1 MKCVDK
7 LNECI
12 HSERGQYVMKQL
24 KYLLVL
30 ALSVIIFAAACGNNS
45 SLDNNKSSNS
55 DGGSGS
61 SKDGYTP
68 KELTVQF
75 VPSQNADTLEAKAKP
90 LEKLLSKKL
99 GIPVKVSVSTNYNTI
114 VEAMK
119 SKKVDV
125 GFLPP
130 TAYTLAH
137 DQKAAD
143 LLLQAQRYGVNEDGS
158 SNKKLV
164 KDYKSEILVK
174 KNSGTNSLKDL
185 KGKKIALQDVTS
197 TAGYTFPIA
206 TIKKDAGIDATKD
219 MKIVNMKGHDQAVI
233 SLLNGDVDA
242 AAVFQDARNI
252 VKKDQPNVFKD
263 TKILKLT
270 KPIPNDTISVRP
282 DMNKDFQDKLKKAF
296 KDIAKTK
303 EGHKIIS
310 EVYSHEGYTDAKDSD
325 FDIVRTYEKEVQD
338 MK

>member
-1 MKCVDK
+1 MRMKNFKFLV
-7 LNECI
+7 
-12 HSERGQYVMKQL
+12 V
-24 KYLLVL
+24 LVL
-30 ALSVIIFAAACGNNS
+30 SVVIFAAACGNSS
-45 SLDNNKSSNS
+45 SLDNNKKSSDSGS
-55 DGGSGS
+55 DSGS
-61 SKDGYTP
+61 SSGDYKP

-75 VPSQNADTLEAKAKP
+75 VPSQNADKLEAKAKP
-90 LEKLLSKKL
+90 LEKLLSDKL

-143 LLLQAQRYGVNEDGS
+143 LLLQAQRYGVNKDGS

-164 KDYKSEILVK
+164 DDYKSEILVK
-174 KNSGTNSLKDL
+174 KNSGIKSLKDL

-197 TAGYTFPIA
+197 TAGYTFPLA
-206 TIKKDAGIDATKD
+206 TLKKETGINATKD
-219 MKIVNMKGHDQAVI
+219 MKIVNVKGHDQAVI

-242 AAVFQDARNI
+242 AAVFQDARTI

-270 KPIPNDTISVRP
+270 ESIPNDTISVRP
-282 DMNKDFQDKLKKAF
+282 DMDKKFQEKLKKAF
-296 KDIAKTK
+296 KDIAKSK
-303 EGHKIIS
+303 KGHKIIS
-310 EVYSHEGYTDAKDSD
+310 EVYSHEGYSDTRDSN
-325 FDIVRTYEKEVQD
+325 FDIVRKYEKDVQD

>member
-1 MKCVDK
+1 
-7 LNECI
+7 
-12 HSERGQYVMKQL
+12 MKQM

-30 ALSVIIFAAACGNNS
+30 ALTVIIFAAACGNNS
-45 SLDNNKSSNS
+45 SLDSKNKSADSGS
-55 DGGSGS
+55 DS

-90 LEKLLSKKL
+90 LEKLLSKEL

-143 LLLQAQRYGVNEDGS
+143 LLLKAQRYGVNEDGS
-158 SNKKLV
+158 NSKKLV
-164 KDYKSEILVK
+164 DDYKSEILVK
-174 KNSGTNSLKDL
+174 KDSGINSLKDL

-197 TAGYTFPIA
+197 TAGYTFPIS
-206 TIKKDAGIDATKD
+206 TLKEEAGIDATKD
-219 MKIVNMKGHDQAVI
+219 MKIVNVKGHDQAVI

-242 AAVFQDARNI
+242 AAVFQDARTI

-263 TKILKLT
+263 TKIIKLT
-270 KPIPNDTISVRP
+270 EPIPNDTISVRP
-282 DMNKDFQDKLKKAF
+282 DMDKKFQDKLKKAF
-296 KDIAKTK
+296 KDISKTK

-325 FDIVRTYEKEVQD
+325 FDIVRKYEKQVQD

>member
-1 MKCVDK
+1 MRMKNFKFLV
-7 LNECI
+7 
-12 HSERGQYVMKQL
+12 V
-24 KYLLVL
+24 LVL
-30 ALSVIIFAAACGNNS
+30 SVVIFAAACGNSS
-45 SLDNNKSSNS
+45 SLDNNKKSS
-55 DGGSGS
+55 DSGS
-61 SKDGYTP
+61 DSGSCSGDYKP

-75 VPSQNADTLEAKAKP
+75 VPSQNADKLEAKAKP
-90 LEKLLSKKL
+90 LEKLLSDKL

-143 LLLQAQRYGVNEDGS
+143 LLLQAQRYGVNKDGS

-164 KDYKSEILVK
+164 DDYKSEILVK
-174 KNSGTNSLKDL
+174 KNSGIKSLKDL

-197 TAGYTFPIA
+197 TAGYTFPLA
-206 TIKKDAGIDATKD
+206 TLKKETGINATKD
-219 MKIVNMKGHDQAVI
+219 MKIVNVKGHDQAVI

-242 AAVFQDARNI
+242 AAVFQDARTI

-270 KPIPNDTISVRP
+270 ESIPNDTISVRP
-282 DMNKDFQDKLKKAF
+282 DMDKKFQEKLKKAF
-296 KDIAKTK
+296 KDIAKSK
-303 EGHKIIS
+303 KGHKIIS
-310 EVYSHEGYTDAKDSD
+310 EVYSHEGYTDTRDSN
-325 FDIVRTYEKEVQD
+325 FDIVRKYEKDVQD

>member
-1 MKCVDK
+1 MKKFKC
-7 LNECI
+7 LF
-12 HSERGQYVMKQL
+12 
-24 KYLLVL
+24 VL
-30 ALSVIIFAAACGNNS
+30 MLAVIVFAAACGNSS
-45 SLDNNKSSNS
+45 SLDNQKNASNDSDSKS
-55 DGGSGS
+55 GGY
-61 SKDGYTP
+61 KP

-75 VPSQNADTLEAKAKP
+75 VPSQNAGTLEAKAKP
-90 LEKLLSKKL
+90 LEKLLSKEL

-143 LLLQAQRYGVNEDGS
+143 LLLQAQRFGVKEDGS
-158 SNKKLV
+158 ASKELV
-164 KDYKSEILVK
+164 DSYQSEILVK
-174 KNSGTNSLKDL
+174 KDSKIKSLKDL

-197 TAGYTFPIA
+197 TAGYTFPLA
-206 TIKKDAGIDATKD
+206 MLKNEAGINATKD
-219 MKIVNMKGHDQAVI
+219 MKIVNVKGHDQAVI

-242 AAVFQDARNI
+242 AAVFNDARNT

-263 TKILKLT
+263 TRILKLT
-270 KPIPNDTISVRP
+270 QAIPNDTISVRP
-282 DMNKDFQDKLKKAF
+282 DMDKDFQEKLKKAF
-296 KDIAKTK
+296 IDIAKSK

-310 EVYSHEGYTDAKDSD
+310 EVYSHEGYTETKDSN
-325 FDIVRTYEKEVQD
+325 FDIVREYEKLVKD

>member
-1 MKCVDK
+1 MRMKNFKFLV
-7 LNECI
+7 
-12 HSERGQYVMKQL
+12 V
-24 KYLLVL
+24 LVL
-30 ALSVIIFAAACGNNS
+30 SVVIFAAACGNSS
-45 SLDNNKSSNS
+45 SLDNNKKSSDSGS
-55 DGGSGS
+55 DSGS
-61 SKDGYTP
+61 SSGDYKP

-75 VPSQNADTLEAKAKP
+75 VPSQNADKLEAKAKP
-90 LEKLLSKKL
+90 LEKLLSDKL

-143 LLLQAQRYGVNEDGS
+143 LLLQAQRYGVNKDGS

-164 KDYKSEILVK
+164 DDYKSEILVK
-174 KNSGTNSLKDL
+174 KNSGIKSLKDL

-197 TAGYTFPIA
+197 TAGYTFPLA
-206 TIKKDAGIDATKD
+206 TLKKETGINATKD
-219 MKIVNMKGHDQAVI
+219 MKIVNVKGHDQAVI

-242 AAVFQDARNI
+242 AAVFQDARTI

-270 KPIPNDTISVRP
+270 ESIPNDTISVRP
-282 DMNKDFQDKLKKAF
+282 DMDKKFQEKLKKAF
-296 KDIAKTK
+296 KDIAKSK
-303 EGHKIIS
+303 KGHKIIS
-310 EVYSHEGYTDAKDSD
+310 EVYSHEGYTDTRDSN
-325 FDIVRTYEKEVQD
+325 FDIARKYEKDVQD

>member
-1 MKCVDK
+1 MRMKNFKFLV
-7 LNECI
+7 
-12 HSERGQYVMKQL
+12 V
-24 KYLLVL
+24 LVL
-30 ALSVIIFAAACGNNS
+30 SVVIFAAACGNSS
-45 SLDNNKSSNS
+45 SLDNNKKSSDSGS
-55 DGGSGS
+55 DSGS
-61 SKDGYTP
+61 SSGDYKP

-75 VPSQNADTLEAKAKP
+75 VPSQNADKLEAKAKP
-90 LEKLLSKKL
+90 LEKLLSDKL

-143 LLLQAQRYGVNEDGS
+143 LLLQAQRYGVNKDGS

-164 KDYKSEILVK
+164 DDYKSEILVK
-174 KNSGTNSLKDL
+174 KNSGIKSLKDL

-197 TAGYTFPIA
+197 TAGYTFPLA
-206 TIKKDAGIDATKD
+206 TLKKETGINATKD
-219 MKIVNMKGHDQAVI
+219 MKIVNVKGHDQAVI

-242 AAVFQDARNI
+242 AAVFQDARTI

-270 KPIPNDTISVRP
+270 ESIPNDTISVRP
-282 DMNKDFQDKLKKAF
+282 DMDKKFQEKLKKAF
-296 KDIAKTK
+296 KDIAKSK
-303 EGHKIIS
+303 KGHKIIS
-310 EVYSHEGYTDAKDSD
+310 EVYSHEGYTDTKDSN
-325 FDIVRTYEKEVQD
+325 FDIVRKYEKEVQD

>member
-1 MKCVDK
+1 MRMKNFKFLV
-7 LNECI
+7 
-12 HSERGQYVMKQL
+12 V
-24 KYLLVL
+24 LVL
-30 ALSVIIFAAACGNNS
+30 SVVIFAAACGNSS
-45 SLDNNKSSNS
+45 SLDNNKKSSDSGS
-55 DGGSGS
+55 DSGS
-61 SKDGYTP
+61 SSGDYKP

-75 VPSQNADTLEAKAKP
+75 VPSQNADKLEAKAKP
-90 LEKLLSKKL
+90 LEKLLSDKL

-143 LLLQAQRYGVNEDGS
+143 LLLQAQRYGVNKDGS

-164 KDYKSEILVK
+164 DDYKSEILVK
-174 KNSGTNSLKDL
+174 KNSGIKSLKDL

-197 TAGYTFPIA
+197 TAGYTFPLA
-206 TIKKDAGIDATKD
+206 TLKKETGINATKD
-219 MKIVNMKGHDQAVI
+219 MKIVNVKGHDQAVI

-242 AAVFQDARNI
+242 AAVFQDARTI

-270 KPIPNDTISVRP
+270 ESIPNDTISVRP
-282 DMNKDFQDKLKKAF
+282 DMDKKFQEKLKKAF

-325 FDIVRTYEKEVQD
+325 FDIVRKYEKEVQD

>member
-1 MKCVDK
+1 MRMK
-7 LNECI
+7 N
-12 HSERGQYVMKQL
+12 L
-24 KYLLVL
+24 KFLVVLVL
-30 ALSVIIFAAACGNNS
+30 SVVIFAAACGNSS
-45 SLDNNKSSNS
+45 SLDNNKKSSDS
-55 DGGSGS
+55 GTDSGS
-61 SKDGYTP
+61 SSGDYKP

-75 VPSQNADTLEAKAKP
+75 VPSQNADKLEAKAKP
-90 LEKLLSKKL
+90 LEKLLSDKL

-143 LLLQAQRYGVNEDGS
+143 LLLQAQRYGVNKDGS

-164 KDYKSEILVK
+164 DDYKSEILVK
-174 KNSGTNSLKDL
+174 KNSGIKSLKDL

-197 TAGYTFPIA
+197 TAGYTFPLA
-206 TIKKDAGIDATKD
+206 TLKKETGINATKD
-219 MKIVNMKGHDQAVI
+219 MKIVNVKGHDQAVI

-242 AAVFQDARNI
+242 AAVFQDARTI

-270 KPIPNDTISVRP
+270 ESIPNDTISVRP
-282 DMNKDFQDKLKKAF
+282 DMDKKFQEKLKKAF
-296 KDIAKTK
+296 KDIAKSK
-303 EGHKIIS
+303 KGHKIIS
-310 EVYSHEGYTDAKDSD
+310 EVYSHEGYTDTKDSN
-325 FDIVRTYEKEVQD
+325 FDIVRKYEKEVQD

>member
-1 MKCVDK
+1 MRMKNFKFLV
-7 LNECI
+7 
-12 HSERGQYVMKQL
+12 V
-24 KYLLVL
+24 LVL
-30 ALSVIIFAAACGNNS
+30 SVVIFAAACGNSS
-45 SLDNNKSSNS
+45 SLDNNKKSSDSGS
-55 DGGSGS
+55 DSGS
-61 SKDGYTP
+61 SSGDYKP

-75 VPSQNADTLEAKAKP
+75 VPSQNADKIEAKAKP
-90 LEKLLSKKL
+90 LEKLLSDKL

-143 LLLQAQRYGVNEDGS
+143 LLLQAQRYGVNKDGS

-164 KDYKSEILVK
+164 DDYKSEILVK
-174 KNSGTNSLKDL
+174 KNSGIKSLKDL

-197 TAGYTFPIA
+197 TAGYTFPLA
-206 TIKKDAGIDATKD
+206 TLKKETGINATKD
-219 MKIVNMKGHDQAVI
+219 MKIVNVKGHDQAVN

-242 AAVFQDARNI
+242 AAVFQDARTI

-270 KPIPNDTISVRP
+270 ESIPNDTISVRP
-282 DMNKDFQDKLKKAF
+282 DMDKKFQEKLKKAF
-296 KDIAKTK
+296 KDIAKSK
-303 EGHKIIS
+303 KGHKIIS
-310 EVYSHEGYTDAKDSD
+310 EVYSHEGYTDTRDSN
-325 FDIVRTYEKEVQD
+325 FDIVRKYEKDVQD

>member
-1 MKCVDK
+1 MKNFKC
-7 LNECI
+7 LF
-12 HSERGQYVMKQL
+12 
-24 KYLLVL
+24 VL
-30 ALSVIIFAAACGNNS
+30 MLAVIVFAAACGNSS
-45 SLDNNKSSNS
+45 SLDNQKNASNDSDSKS
-55 DGGSGS
+55 GGY
-61 SKDGYTP
+61 KP

-75 VPSQNADTLEAKAKP
+75 VPSQNAGTLEAKAKP
-90 LEKLLSKKL
+90 LEKLLSKEL

-143 LLLQAQRYGVNEDGS
+143 LLLQAQRFGVKEDGS
-158 SNKKLV
+158 ASKELV
-164 KDYKSEILVK
+164 DSYESEILVK
-174 KNSGTNSLKDL
+174 KDSKIKSLKDL

-197 TAGYTFPIA
+197 TAGYTFPLA
-206 TIKKDAGIDATKD
+206 MLKNEAGINATKD
-219 MKIVNMKGHDQAVI
+219 MKIVNVKGHDQAVI

-242 AAVFQDARNI
+242 AAVFNDARNT

-263 TKILKLT
+263 TRILKLT
-270 KPIPNDTISVRP
+270 QAIPNDTISVRP
-282 DMNKDFQDKLKKAF
+282 DMDKDFQEKLKKAF
-296 KDIAKTK
+296 IDIAKSK

-310 EVYSHEGYTDAKDSD
+310 EVYSHEGYTETKDSN
-325 FDIVRTYEKEVQD
+325 FDIVREYEKLVKD

>member
-1 MKCVDK
+1 MRMK
-7 LNECI
+7 N
-12 HSERGQYVMKQL
+12 L
-24 KYLLVL
+24 KFLVVLVL
-30 ALSVIIFAAACGNNS
+30 SVVIFATACGNSS
-45 SLDNNKSSNS
+45 SLDNNKKSSDS
-55 DGGSGS
+55 GSGSGS
-61 SKDGYTP
+61 SSGDYKP

-75 VPSQNADTLEAKAKP
+75 VPSQNADKLEAKAKP
-90 LEKLLSKKL
+90 LEKLLSDKL

-143 LLLQAQRYGVNEDGS
+143 LLLQAQRYGVNKDGS

-164 KDYKSEILVK
+164 DDYKSEILVK
-174 KNSGTNSLKDL
+174 KNSGIKSLKDL

-197 TAGYTFPIA
+197 TAGYTFPLS
-206 TIKKDAGIDATKD
+206 TLKNETGINATKD
-219 MKIVNMKGHDQAVI
+219 MKIVNVKGHDQAVI

-242 AAVFQDARNI
+242 AAVFQDARTI

-270 KPIPNDTISVRP
+270 ESIPNDTISVRP
-282 DMNKDFQDKLKKAF
+282 DMDKKFQEKLKKAF
-296 KDIAKTK
+296 KEIAKSK

-310 EVYSHEGYTDAKDSD
+310 EVYSHEGYTDTKDSN
-325 FDIVRTYEKEVQD
+325 FDIVRKYEKEVQD

>member
-1 MKCVDK
+1 MK
-7 LNECI
+7 NF
-12 HSERGQYVMKQL
+12 
-24 KYLLVL
+24 KYLFVL
-30 ALSVIIFAAACGNNS
+30 MLAVIVFAAACGNSS
-45 SLDNNKSSNS
+45 SLDNQKNASNDSDSKS
-55 DGGSGS
+55 GGY
-61 SKDGYTP
+61 KP

-75 VPSQNADTLEAKAKP
+75 VPSQNAGTLEAKAKP
-90 LEKLLSKKL
+90 LEKLLSKEL

-143 LLLQAQRYGVNEDGS
+143 LLLQAQRFGVKEDGS
-158 SNKKLV
+158 ASKELV
-164 KDYKSEILVK
+164 DSYKSEILVK
-174 KNSGTNSLKDL
+174 KDSKIKSLKDL
-185 KGKKIALQDVTS
+185 KGKKIALQDATS
-197 TAGYTFPIA
+197 TAGYTFPLA
-206 TIKKDAGIDATKD
+206 MLKNEAGINATKD
-219 MKIVNMKGHDQAVI
+219 MKIVNVKGHDQAVI

-242 AAVFQDARNI
+242 AAVFNDARNT

-263 TKILKLT
+263 TRILKLT
-270 KPIPNDTISVRP
+270 QAIPNDTISVRP
-282 DMNKDFQDKLKKAF
+282 DMDKDFQEKLKKAF
-296 KDIAKTK
+296 IDIAKSK

-310 EVYSHEGYTDAKDSD
+310 EVYSHEGYTETKDSN
-325 FDIVRTYEKEVQD
+325 FDIVREYEKLVKD

>member
-1 MKCVDK
+1 MK
-7 LNECI
+7 N
-12 HSERGQYVMKQL
+12 L
-24 KYLLVL
+24 KFLVVLVL
-30 ALSVIIFAAACGNNS
+30 SVVIFAAACGNSS
-45 SLDNNKSSNS
+45 SLDNNKKSSDSKSSS
-55 DGGSGS
+55 DGY
-61 SKDGYTP
+61 KP

-75 VPSQNADTLEAKAKP
+75 VPSQNADKLEAKAKP
-90 LEKLLSKKL
+90 LEKLLSDKL

-143 LLLQAQRYGVNEDGS
+143 LLLQAQRFGVNNDGS
-158 SNKKLV
+158 PNKKLV
-164 KDYKSEILVK
+164 DDYKSEILVK
-174 KNSGTNSLKDL
+174 KDSKIKSLKDL

-197 TAGYTFPIA
+197 TAGYTFPLA
-206 TIKKDAGIDATKD
+206 TLKKETGINATKD
-219 MKIVNMKGHDQAVI
+219 MKIVNVKGHDQAVI

-242 AAVFQDARNI
+242 AAVFQDARTI

-270 KPIPNDTISVRP
+270 EPIPNDTISVRP
-282 DMNKDFQDKLKKAF
+282 DMDKTFQEKLKKAF
-296 KDIAKTK
+296 KEIAKSK
-303 EGHKIIS
+303 KGHKIIS
-310 EVYSHEGYTDAKDSD
+310 EVYSHEGYTDTKDSN
-325 FDIVRTYEKEVQD
+325 FDIVRKYEKEVQD

>member
-1 MKCVDK
+1 MRMK
-7 LNECI
+7 N
-12 HSERGQYVMKQL
+12 L
-24 KYLLVL
+24 KFLVVLVL
-30 ALSVIIFAAACGNNS
+30 SVVIFAAACGNSS
-45 SLDNNKSSNS
+45 SLDNNKKSSDSGS
-55 DGGSGS
+55 DSGS
-61 SKDGYTP
+61 SSGDYKP

-75 VPSQNADTLEAKAKP
+75 VPSQNADKLEAKAKP
-90 LEKLLSKKL
+90 LEKLLSDKL

-143 LLLQAQRYGVNEDGS
+143 LLLQAQRYGVNKDGS

-164 KDYKSEILVK
+164 DDYKSEILVK
-174 KNSGTNSLKDL
+174 KNSGIKSLKDL

-197 TAGYTFPIA
+197 TAGYTFPLA
-206 TIKKDAGIDATKD
+206 TLKKETGINATKD
-219 MKIVNMKGHDQAVI
+219 MKIVNVKGHDQAVI

-242 AAVFQDARNI
+242 AAVFQDARTI

-270 KPIPNDTISVRP
+270 ESIPNDTISVRP
-282 DMNKDFQDKLKKAF
+282 DMDKKFQEKLKKAF
-296 KDIAKTK
+296 KDIAKSK
-303 EGHKIIS
+303 KGHKIIS
-310 EVYSHEGYTDAKDSD
+310 EVYSHEGYTDTRDSN
-325 FDIVRTYEKEVQD
+325 FDIVRKYEKEVQD

>member
-1 MKCVDK
+1 MRMKNFKFLV
-7 LNECI
+7 
-12 HSERGQYVMKQL
+12 V
-24 KYLLVL
+24 LVL
-30 ALSVIIFAAACGNNS
+30 SVVIFAAACGNSS
-45 SLDNNKSSNS
+45 SLDNNKKSSDSGS
-55 DGGSGS
+55 DSGS
-61 SKDGYTP
+61 SSGDYKP

-75 VPSQNADTLEAKAKP
+75 VPSQNADKLEAKAKP
-90 LEKLLSKKL
+90 LEKLLSDKL

-114 VEAMK
+114 FEAMK

-143 LLLQAQRYGVNEDGS
+143 LLLQAQRYGVNKDGS

-164 KDYKSEILVK
+164 DDYKSEILVK
-174 KNSGTNSLKDL
+174 KNSGIKSLKDL
-185 KGKKIALQDVTS
+185 KGKEIALQDVTS
-197 TAGYTFPIA
+197 TAGYTFPLA
-206 TIKKDAGIDATKD
+206 TLKKETGINATKD
-219 MKIVNMKGHDQAVI
+219 MKIVNVKGHDQAVI

-242 AAVFQDARNI
+242 AAVFQDARTI

-270 KPIPNDTISVRP
+270 ESIPNDTISVRP
-282 DMNKDFQDKLKKAF
+282 DMDKKFQEKLKKAF
-296 KDIAKTK
+296 KDIAKSK
-303 EGHKIIS
+303 KGHKIIS
-310 EVYSHEGYTDAKDSD
+310 EVYSHEGYTDTRDSN
-325 FDIVRTYEKEVQD
+325 FDIVRKYEKDVQD

>member
-1 MKCVDK
+1 MKKFKC
-7 LNECI
+7 LF
-12 HSERGQYVMKQL
+12 
-24 KYLLVL
+24 VL
-30 ALSVIIFAAACGNNS
+30 MLAVIVFAAACGNSS
-45 SLDNNKSSNS
+45 SLDNQKNASNDSDSKS
-55 DGGSGS
+55 GGY
-61 SKDGYTP
+61 KP

-75 VPSQNADTLEAKAKP
+75 VPSQNAGTLEAKAKP
-90 LEKLLSKKL
+90 LEKLLSKEL

-143 LLLQAQRYGVNEDGS
+143 LLLQEQRFGVKEDGS
-158 SNKKLV
+158 ASKELV
-164 KDYKSEILVK
+164 DSYKSEILVK
-174 KNSGTNSLKDL
+174 KDSKIKSLKDL

-197 TAGYTFPIA
+197 TAGYTFPLA
-206 TIKKDAGIDATKD
+206 MLKNEAGINATKD
-219 MKIVNMKGHDQAVI
+219 MKIVNVKGHDQAVI

-242 AAVFQDARNI
+242 AAVFNDARNT

-263 TKILKLT
+263 TRILKLT
-270 KPIPNDTISVRP
+270 QAIPNDTISVRP
-282 DMNKDFQDKLKKAF
+282 DMDKDFQEKLKKAF
-296 KDIAKTK
+296 IDIAKSK

-310 EVYSHEGYTDAKDSD
+310 EVYSHEGYTETKDSN
-325 FDIVRTYEKEVQD
+325 FDIVREYEKLVKD

>member
-1 MKCVDK
+1 MRMK
-7 LNECI
+7 N
-12 HSERGQYVMKQL
+12 L
-24 KYLLVL
+24 KFLVVLVL
-30 ALSVIIFAAACGNNS
+30 SVVIFAAACGNSS
-45 SLDNNKSSNS
+45 SLDNNKKSSDSGS
-55 DGGSGS
+55 DSGS
-61 SKDGYTP
+61 SSGDYKP

-75 VPSQNADTLEAKAKP
+75 VPSQNADKLEAKAKP
-90 LEKLLSKKL
+90 LEKLLSDKL

-143 LLLQAQRYGVNEDGS
+143 LLLQAQRYGVNKDGS

-164 KDYKSEILVK
+164 DDYKSEILVK
-174 KNSGTNSLKDL
+174 KNSGIKSLKDL

-197 TAGYTFPIA
+197 TAGYTFPLA
-206 TIKKDAGIDATKD
+206 TLKKETGINATKD
-219 MKIVNMKGHDQAVI
+219 MKIVNVKGHDQAVI

-242 AAVFQDARNI
+242 AAVFQDARTI

-270 KPIPNDTISVRP
+270 ESIPNDTISVRP
-282 DMNKDFQDKLKKAF
+282 DMDKKFQEKLKKAF
-296 KDIAKTK
+296 KDIAKSK
-303 EGHKIIS
+303 KGHKIIS
-310 EVYSHEGYTDAKDSD
+310 EVYSHEGYTDTKDSN
-325 FDIVRTYEKEVQD
+325 FDIVRKYEKEVQD

>member
-1 MKCVDK
+1 MRMK
-7 LNECI
+7 N
-12 HSERGQYVMKQL
+12 L
-24 KYLLVL
+24 KFLVVLVL
-30 ALSVIIFAAACGNNS
+30 SVVIFAAACGNSS
-45 SLDNNKSSNS
+45 SLDNNKKSSDSGS
-55 DGGSGS
+55 DSGS
-61 SKDGYTP
+61 SSGDYKP

-75 VPSQNADTLEAKAKP
+75 VPSQNADKLEAKAKP
-90 LEKLLSKKL
+90 LEKLLSDKL

-143 LLLQAQRYGVNEDGS
+143 LLLQAQRYGVNKDGS

-164 KDYKSEILVK
+164 DDYKSEILVK
-174 KNSGTNSLKDL
+174 KNSGIKSLKDL

-197 TAGYTFPIA
+197 TAGYTFPLA
-206 TIKKDAGIDATKD
+206 TLKKETGINATKD
-219 MKIVNMKGHDQAVI
+219 MKIVNVKGHDQAVI

-242 AAVFQDARNI
+242 AAVFQDARTI

-270 KPIPNDTISVRP
+270 ESIPNDTISVRP
-282 DMNKDFQDKLKKAF
+282 DMDKKFQEKLKKAF
-296 KDIAKTK
+296 KDIAKSK
-303 EGHKIIS
+303 KGHKIIS
-310 EVYSHEGYTDAKDSD
+310 EVYSHEGYTYTKDSN
-325 FDIVRTYEKEVQD
+325 FDIVRKYEKEVQD

>member
-1 MKCVDK
+1 MK
-7 LNECI
+7 N
-12 HSERGQYVMKQL
+12 L
-24 KYLLVL
+24 KFLVVLVL
-30 ALSVIIFAAACGNNS
+30 SVVIFAAACGNSS
-45 SLDNNKSSNS
+45 SLDNNKKSSDSGS
-55 DGGSGS
+55 DSGS
-61 SKDGYTP
+61 SSGDYKP

-90 LEKLLSKKL
+90 LEKLLSDKL

-143 LLLQAQRYGVNEDGS
+143 LLLQAQRYGVNKDGS

-164 KDYKSEILVK
+164 DDYKSEILVK
-174 KNSGTNSLKDL
+174 KNSGIKSLKDL

-197 TAGYTFPIA
+197 TAGYTFPLA
-206 TIKKDAGIDATKD
+206 TLKKETGINATKD
-219 MKIVNMKGHDQAVI
+219 MKIVNVKGHDQAVI

-242 AAVFQDARNI
+242 AAVFQDARTI

-270 KPIPNDTISVRP
+270 ESIPNDTISVRP
-282 DMNKDFQDKLKKAF
+282 DMDKKFQEKLKKAF
-296 KDIAKTK
+296 KDIAKSK
-303 EGHKIIS
+303 KGHKIIS
-310 EVYSHEGYTDAKDSD
+310 EVYSHEGYTDTKDSN
-325 FDIVRTYEKEVQD
+325 FDIVRKYEKEVQD

>member
-1 MKCVDK
+1 MK
-7 LNECI
+7 NF
-12 HSERGQYVMKQL
+12 
-24 KYLLVL
+24 KYLFVL
-30 ALSVIIFAAACGNNS
+30 MLAVIVFAAACGNSS
-45 SLDNNKSSNS
+45 SLDNQKNASNDSDSKS
-55 DGGSGS
+55 GGY
-61 SKDGYTP
+61 KP

-75 VPSQNADTLEAKAKP
+75 VPSQNAGTLEAKAKP
-90 LEKLLSKKL
+90 LEKLLSKEL

-143 LLLQAQRYGVNEDGS
+143 LLLQAQRFGVKEDGS
-158 SNKKLV
+158 ASKELV
-164 KDYKSEILVK
+164 DSYKSEILVK
-174 KNSGTNSLKDL
+174 KDSKIKSLKDL

-197 TAGYTFPIA
+197 TAGYIFPLA
-206 TIKKDAGIDATKD
+206 MLKNEAGINATKD
-219 MKIVNMKGHDQAVI
+219 MKIVNVKGHDQAVI
-233 SLLNGDVDA
+233 SLLNGYVDA
-242 AAVFQDARNI
+242 AAVFNDARNT

-263 TKILKLT
+263 TRILKLT
-270 KPIPNDTISVRP
+270 QAIPNDTISVRP
-282 DMNKDFQDKLKKAF
+282 DMDKDFQEKLKKAF
-296 KDIAKTK
+296 IDIAKSK

-310 EVYSHEGYTDAKDSD
+310 EVYSHEGYTETKDSN
-325 FDIVRTYEKEVQD
+325 FDIVREYEKLVKD

>member
-1 MKCVDK
+1 
-7 LNECI
+7 
-12 HSERGQYVMKQL
+12 MKQM

-30 ALSVIIFAAACGNNS
+30 ALTVIIFAAACGNNS
-45 SLDNNKSSNS
+45 SLDSNNKSADSGS
-55 DGGSGS
+55 DS

-90 LEKLLSKKL
+90 LEKLLSKEL

-143 LLLQAQRYGVNEDGS
+143 LLLKAQRYGVNEDGS
-158 SNKKLV
+158 NSKKLV
-164 KDYKSEILVK
+164 ADYKSEILVK
-174 KNSGTNSLKDL
+174 KDSGINSLKDL

-197 TAGYTFPIA
+197 TAGYTFPIS
-206 TIKKDAGIDATKD
+206 TLKEDAGIDATKD
-219 MKIVNMKGHDQAVI
+219 MKIVNVKGHDQAVI

-242 AAVFQDARNI
+242 AAVFQDARTI

-263 TKILKLT
+263 TKIIKLT
-270 KPIPNDTISVRP
+270 EPIPNDTISVRP
-282 DMNKDFQDKLKKAF
+282 DMDKKFQDKLKKAF
-296 KDIAKTK
+296 KDISKTK

-325 FDIVRTYEKEVQD
+325 FDIVRKYEKQVQD

>member
-1 MKCVDK
+1 MKNFKC
-7 LNECI
+7 LF
-12 HSERGQYVMKQL
+12 
-24 KYLLVL
+24 VL
-30 ALSVIIFAAACGNNS
+30 MLAVIVFAAACGNSS
-45 SLDNNKSSNS
+45 SLDNQKNASNDSDSKS
-55 DGGSGS
+55 GGY
-61 SKDGYTP
+61 KP

-75 VPSQNADTLEAKAKP
+75 VPSQNAGTLEAKAKP
-90 LEKLLSKKL
+90 LEKLLSKEL

-143 LLLQAQRYGVNEDGS
+143 LLLQAQRFGVKEDGS
-158 SNKKLV
+158 ASKELV
-164 KDYKSEILVK
+164 DSYKSEILVK
-174 KNSGTNSLKDL
+174 KDSKIKSLKDL
-185 KGKKIALQDVTS
+185 KGKKIALQGVTS
-197 TAGYTFPIA
+197 TAGYTFPLA
-206 TIKKDAGIDATKD
+206 MLKNEAGINATKD
-219 MKIVNMKGHDQAVI
+219 MKIVNVKGHDQAVI

-242 AAVFQDARNI
+242 AAVFNDARNT

-263 TKILKLT
+263 TRILKLT
-270 KPIPNDTISVRP
+270 QAIPNDTISVRP
-282 DMNKDFQDKLKKAF
+282 DMDKDFQEKLKKAF
-296 KDIAKTK
+296 IDIAKSK

-310 EVYSHEGYTDAKDSD
+310 EVYSHEGYTETKDSN
-325 FDIVRTYEKEVQD
+325 FDIVREYEKLVKD